1 MDFGSKIKSARED
14 MDLTQVQMAKLVP
27 MNQSNYSKIERGVQE
42 PNLYQLRRI
51 TEILNLDLYA
61 ALGIEP
67 RNQNKIRDY
76 HFLEEI
82 IALYHRM
89 YP

>member
-1 MDFGSKIKSARED
+1 MDFGSKVKNARED
-14 MDLTQVQMAKLVP
+14 MDLTQAQMAKLVP

-42 PNLYQLRRI
+42 PNLFQLRRI
-51 TEILNLDLYA
+51 TEILHLDLYA

-67 RNQNKIRDY
+67 KAQNKIRDY
-76 HFLEEI
+76 RFLEEI